1 MRFGL
6 HYRNV
11 LWRINFEVCRFKCFL
26 KIVLNIY
33 RALCFYVYLVGEN
46 VFMYYLVHFSF
57 SSSFFKAL
65 VAKEWKEAIF
75 RSRINFDISI
85 PVFASWGIFYFLEI
99 LNQVIHSLMGLITC
113 LSRGAELPFQQ
124 QSPCSVSH
132 SAHRCA
138 RAITISFKRIQEVSS
153 NTNKAVARSDPVLCS
168 FCSCPYDAFWFSM
181 LVGKQGL
188 TPTGELCC
196 IWGICWRPG
205 CHLWEQREFLKLLL
219 NALTMSWG

>member
-1 MRFGL
+1 MRFVL

-26 KIVLNIY
+26 KIALNIY

-57 SSSFFKAL
+57 SSAFFKAL

-75 RSRINFDISI
+75 CSRINFDISI

-113 LSRGAELPFQQ
+113 LSSRAELPFQQ
-124 QSPCSVSH
+124 HSPCSVSS
-132 SAHRCA
+132 SAHMC
-138 RAITISFKRIQEVSS
+138 
-153 NTNKAVARSDPVLCS
+153 LCNS
-168 FCSCPYDAFWFSM
+168 QQLWKKDTGD
-181 LVGKQGL
+181 LLQHKQGCSSL
-188 TPTGELCC
+188 RSCSL
-196 IWGICWRPG
+196 
-205 CHLWEQREFLKLLL
+205 QLL
-219 NALTMSWG
+219 